1 MTAVPDVP
9 TMFGRLKTNE
19 QRQIVGFIN
28 AALEYGRPFAAPPG
42 IPPERLAALQAA
54 FRETVQDPEFLAEAK
69 QMKYQITYTSPDEL
83 KALTER
89 MYATPPEI
97 IEQAAAMMPNE

>member
-1 MTAVPDVP
+1 M
-9 TMFGRLKTNE
+9 R
-19 QRQIVGFIN
+19 FIN

-54 FRETVQDPEFLAEAK
+54 FRTTLQDAEFLAEAK
-69 QMKYQITYTSPDEL
+69 QMKYQITYTSPDGL